1 MSKLVRQLSVIAGV
15 PELREGVV
23 RRGMRDMVA
32 DKFQMLI
39 ASGVLQV
46 GDELPGERELA
57 AALDVSRET
66 VRGAIQTLAARGI
79 VEVAHGARTRVVS
92 ADVGPI
98 TIGIGSARAIDSY
111 DIDAVHGARLVVER
125 QVVAEA
131 ATRIDETTLGRLE
144 ENLVAQQAAG
154 SDPVRFL
161 ICDRE
166 FHLTIYRAS
175 GNPLLADF
183 TIDLYAYMLEH
194 RRRAVARPGAIQN
207 SFRDHSA
214 IVAALRAHD
223 PKAVVAAFDAHLK
236 RIYQTTQSILKDAG
250 PGTRGKGKR
259 GNRDDHPGLSAPR
272 STPGGATTLSSTV
285 AAASRR

>member
-1 MSKLVRQLSVIAGV
+1 MSKLSKQISVFAGV
-15 PELREGVV
+15 PELRDGVV
-23 RRGMRDMVA
+23 KRGIRDMVC
-32 DKFQMLI
+32 DKFQALI
-39 ASGVLQV
+39 ALGVLQV
-46 GDELPGERELA
+46 GDVLPGERELA

-66 VRGAIQTLAARGI
+66 VRGAVQILATRGI
-79 VEVAHGARTRVVS
+79 LEVSHGARTRVIS

-98 TIGIGSARAIDSY
+98 TIGIGTAKALDNY

-131 ATRIDETTLGRLE
+131 ATRIDDATLDHLE
-144 ENLVAQQAAG
+144 ENLLEQKAAG

-166 FHLTIYRAS
+166 FHLSIYRAS

-194 RRRAVARPGAIQN
+194 RRRAVSQAGAIQK
-207 SFRDHSA
+207 SYRDHTA

-223 PKAVVAAFDAHLK
+223 AKAVVAAFDAHLK
-236 RIYQTTQSILKDAG
+236 RIYQTTRLILQANAQKVSAG
-250 PGTRGKGKR
+250 E
-259 GNRDDHPGLSAPR
+259 RDR
-272 STPGGATTLSSTV
+272 
-285 AAASRR
+285 AAAGEVS